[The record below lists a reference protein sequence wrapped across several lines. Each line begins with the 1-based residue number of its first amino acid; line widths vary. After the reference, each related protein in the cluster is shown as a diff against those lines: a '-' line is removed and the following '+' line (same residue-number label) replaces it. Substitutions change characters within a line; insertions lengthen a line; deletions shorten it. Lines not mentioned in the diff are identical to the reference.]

1 MKKHTT
7 PDGFILLLKSNEE
20 LYIFTSLKGGYVKN
34 SNWRLSDKVL
44 SIIEAPVADSK
55 SFTFKD
61 DVGHTFEVDMLSEGR
76 VGAYDTGVLNTILS
90 DETYEEISLKELL
103 TVLPFVSNLGDS
115 KLSYD
120 VVGGL
125 SCLED

>member
-1 MKKHTT
+1 MKITK
-7 PDGFILLLKSNEE
+7 PKGFIILLKNNKE
-20 LYIFTSLKGGYVKN
+20 LYIFTSLKGGYTKN
-34 SNWRLSDKVL
+34 KDWRFSSKVVSL
-44 SIIEAPVADSK
+44 IEAPVSNSK

-61 DVGHTFEVDMLSEGR
+61 DVGYTFEVDMLSEGR
-76 VGAYDTGVLNTILS
+76 VGAYDTGVLNSILS
-90 DETYEEISLKELL
+90 DKSYEEISLKELL
-103 TVLPFVSNLGDS
+103 TVLPFVSNLDDS